1 MLFFLL
7 LELPFWNSIRNISRW
22 CLPSKIWWCP
32 IYVANIR
39 WFFPWIGSV
48 AVFTA
53 TGISSAD
60 ERENLV
66 RLQNLRR
73 SVQLSTTG
81 STDYSYF
88 FLYNSALWKDE
99 VTFEFA
105 FLKCR
110 AQLQFSEPAHC
121 SIEFSSRSPSTVS
134 ARSCGRRS
142 FGRNLAAKKHK
153 RWKERECDFCLFGL
167 GRLPIKPLE
176 QGHGEKWWDVPCV
189 TVQMRVSGVPRSYS
203 PLTFLISIPL
213 ASVITG
219 LEAGAV
225 VTPKKDTL
233 WLFTIILFWTSSCSK
248 KPPVEKFISTP
259 ISKWNW
265 LEQKIVFWLY
275 LWRPGECGSV

>member
-1 MLFFLL
+1 MIFPL
-7 LELPFWNSIRNISRW
+7 N
-22 CLPSKIWWCP
+22 
-32 IYVANIR
+32 
-39 WFFPWIGSV
+39 WFCRCFHGDGDFICGWKGKLSSP
-48 AVFTA
+48 AKLKA
-53 TGISSAD
+53 ISSTVYN
-60 ERENLV
+60 RIYWLFIFFCITPLSGRMKWHLNFLV
-66 RLQNLRR
+66 SNFVLSCSFLR
-73 SVQLSTTG
+73 
-81 STDYSYF
+81 
-88 FLYNSALWKDE
+88 
-99 VTFEFA
+99 
-105 FLKCR
+105 
-110 AQLQFSEPAHC
+110 PAHC
-121 SIEFSSRSPSTVS
+121 SIEFSSRSPPIVS